1 MSEDILDAI
10 VTSVGLAGDASS
22 SIEFNGLGGMPS
34 VFRVTDFAAATVG
47 AAGLAIAALASAG
60 SPNVFPP
67 VSVDR
72 RLASFWFATT
82 LRPQGWDLP
91 PLWDPIAGDYEAR
104 DGWIRLHTNA
114 PHHRA
119 AALKAL
125 GVDGER
131 SHVAAAVSQWSGA
144 ELETAVVEA
153 GGCAAVMHS
162 FAEWAAHPQGKAVAS
177 EPLAYMDYTEP
188 MARAA
193 WPLDPERPLQGIRIL
208 DLTRILAGPVATRF
222 LAGCGADV
230 LRIDPVDWD
239 EPAAIPEV
247 SPGKRLARLDLKR
260 PDGLARL
267 RDLIS
272 EADVMVHGYRSDAL
286 ERLGVGREVRRD
298 LQPGLI
304 DVSLDAFGWTGPWAQ
319 RRGFDS
325 LVQMSSGLAEAGMRT
340 AGTGKPFP
348 LPVQA
353 LDHGTGYLMAAAVG
367 QGLLERAT
375 TGRAL
380 TARFSLARTAALL
393 ARFPD
398 ASGLGNRLAPETSG
412 DLSGDVE
419 QTTWGPA
426 KRLLPALE
434 IAGAPFRWDL
444 PAGNHGRDNAG
455 WAC

>member
-1 MSEDILDAI
+1 MSEDVLDVIA
-10 VTSVGLAGDASS
+10 TSIGLAGDASS
-22 SIEFNGLGGMPS
+22 SIEFHGLGAMAS
-34 VFRVTDFAAATVG
+34 AFRVTDFAAATVG
-47 AAGLAIAALASAG
+47 AAGLSIAALAGLG
-60 SPNVFPP
+60 SPNLLPP

-91 PLWDPIAGDYEAR
+91 PLWDPIAADYKAR
-104 DGWIRLHTNA
+104 DGWIRLDTNA

-119 AALKAL
+119 AALKAM

-131 SHVAAAVSQWSGA
+131 RHVADAVSQWSAAG
-144 ELETAVVEA
+144 LETAVVEA

-162 FAEWAAHPQGKAVAS
+162 FAAWATHPQGKAIAA
-177 EPLAYMDYTEP
+177 EPLAHMEFTAT
-188 MARAA
+188 MARAG
-193 WPLDPERPLQGIRIL
+193 WCLNPERPLAGIRVL

-222 LAGCGADV
+222 LAGYGADV
-230 LRIDPVDWD
+230 LRIDPIDWE

-247 SPGKRLARLDLKR
+247 SPGKRLARLDLR
-260 PDGLARL
+260 SQDGLARL
-267 RDLIS
+267 KELIS
-272 EADVMVHGYRSDAL
+272 KADVMVHGYRSDAL
-286 ERLGVGREVRRD
+286 ERLGVGRAVRRE

-325 LVQMSSGLAEAGMRT
+325 LVQMSSGLAEAGMR
-340 AGTGKPFP
+340 AADCGKPFP

-367 QGLLERAT
+367 QGLFERAT

-393 ARFPD
+393 ALFPY
-398 ASGLGNRLAPETSG
+398 AGGLENRLTSEAAS
-412 DLSGDVE
+412 DLSE
-419 QTTWGPA
+419 ELEHTSWG
-426 KRLLPALE
+426 RQ
-434 IAGAPFRWDL
+434 
-444 PAGNHGRDNAG
+444 RD
-455 WAC
+455 